1 MTAHSHVL
9 ITGGASG
16 IGLESARILAAQ
28 GWLPILLDRDL
39 SALADAG
46 AELGIPSERTLCCDI
61 TDEQQVEAAF
71 QLALGCGPLAGLV
84 NCAGVGMD
92 RLAVET
98 SVADFRRLL
107 EINLIGPFA
116 LARLAAQHWLQ
127 ARTPGCIVNISS
139 VSGLRGN
146 RGRAAYGSAKGG
158 LNLLTQVLATELG
171 GQGIRVN
178 AIAPGPIDT
187 PLAQVLHSAEAR
199 ARWCEQIPQ
208 GRYGLPQEVAATVAF
223 LLSDAAS
230 YINGQIIAVDGGF
243 AGAGMLG

>member
-1 MTAHSHVL
+1 MTALPHVL

-16 IGLESARILAAQ
+16 IGLESARLLAAQ
-28 GWLPILLDRDL
+28 GWLPILLDRDR

-46 AELGIPSERTLCCDI
+46 SELGVPSERLLCCDI
-61 TDEQQVEAAF
+61 ADDQQVESAF
-71 QLALGCGPLAGLV
+71 QRALGCGPLSGLV

-98 SVADFRRLL
+98 LVADFRRLV

-116 LARLAAQHWLQ
+116 LARLAAQHWLRE
-127 ARTPGCIVNISS
+127 RTPGCIVNISS

-178 AIAPGPIDT
+178 AVAPGPIDT

-223 LLSDAAS
+223 LLSEAAS